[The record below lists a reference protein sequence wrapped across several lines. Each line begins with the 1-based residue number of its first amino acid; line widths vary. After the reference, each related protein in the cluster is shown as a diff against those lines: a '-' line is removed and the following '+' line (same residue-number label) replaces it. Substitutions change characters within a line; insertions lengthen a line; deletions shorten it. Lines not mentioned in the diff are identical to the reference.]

1 MAMFMGLV
9 DGDGYI
15 EVTVQKQYSKN
26 PNRKPKSTIRLR
38 LVIRLHNRDRYLLTY
53 LRETLGVGSI
63 DYIKN
68 KNQTRYIICKRDLV
82 RVIIPLIRH
91 YNLRF
96 LNSSRIEQFNRLNYI
111 LNNGI
116 VHWDVYK
123 SYYVPDSDFHFTSY
137 QELIDLDF
145 FLDWVIGFT
154 MAEGSF
160 GVKSNNS
167 AFFSIKQKGIY
178 NYEIIK
184 AICYII
190 TGRLPSDIKPCD
202 ADCYQLTLSSK
213 KDVDLVLNFF
223 SDPNNFP
230 LMEYKLQRYNNLIN
244 YLKNSNRYKDISYF
258 SSSSKNSEDK
268 K

>member
-1 MAMFMGLV
+1 
-9 DGDGYI
+9 
-15 EVTVQKQYSKN
+15 
-26 PNRKPKSTIRLR
+26 
-38 LVIRLHNRDRYLLTY
+38 
-53 LRETLGVGSI
+53 
-63 DYIKN
+63 
-68 KNQTRYIICKRDLV
+68 
-82 RVIIPLIRH
+82 
-91 YNLRF
+91 
-96 LNSSRIEQFNRLNYI
+96 
-111 LNNGI
+111 
-116 VHWDVYK
+116 
-123 SYYVPDSDFHFTSY
+123 
-137 QELIDLDF
+137 
-145 FLDWVIGFT
+145 

-268 K
+268 KSFLLGRCWRSVL